1 MTRNEKRILRDLLKQ
16 VVRHDRWA
24 WVELKRQI
32 WDLGNQSYYDAQGN
46 FLLAAERHIKRLP
59 SDVRGE
65 LIAEWNSARPSNPI
79 ATDNFEATYTLL
91 ALEEVIERARIAAYR
106 TNWDSEY

>member
-32 WDLGNQSYYDAQGN
+32 WDLGYQSYYDAQGN
-46 FLLAAERHIKRLP
+46 FLLATERLIKRLP
-59 SDVRGE
+59 PEVRGE
-65 LIAEWNSARPSNPI
+65 LIAEWNSARPGDLI
-79 ATDNFEATYTLL
+79 TADNFESAYTLL
-91 ALEEVIERARIAAYR
+91 ALEEVIERARSAAYR
-106 TNWDSEY
+106 TQDWD